1 MFMEVITSV
10 NNQRIKDVA
19 NLKQKKYRT
28 ESGTYFAEGLRAV
41 KEAVQYAE
49 VAELFFTEAEAE
61 QLDAI
66 LKTAAH
72 DAVAA
77 KEKDA
82 DRHNAHN
89 KNTGTEKRKNQNT
102 NGIRLYQV
110 DAKVMAKLSDTK
122 TPQGVLAVIKMPEND
137 LRQLQSNAFAKTAA
151 RQNIYVGDAVTE
163 NTAHKEKQ
171 NPMKKLEPDNNA
183 PVIILDRIQDPGNLG
198 TIIRTADAVGALGI
212 ILLEGCV
219 DAFSPKVV
227 RASMGSL
234 FHLPVVQDVFPEDAL
249 TWCYR
254 HGYEPAATALNH
266 AQNVYKADISK
277 KMAFIFGNEANGVAE
292 ELQAA
297 AETRLFIPMAGLAES
312 MNVAMAAGI
321 ILFEGLRQRKFI
333 R

>member
-1 MFMEVITSV
+1 MELITSV
-10 NNQRIKDVA
+10 NNARVKDVA

-28 ESGTYFAEGLRAV
+28 ESGAFFAEGLRAV
-41 KEAVQYAE
+41 KEAAQFADMTD
-49 VAELFFTEAEAE
+49 LFFTKTEEEKLRDIVKLAEAKG
-61 QLDAI
+61 A
-66 LKTAAH
+66 
-72 DAVAA
+72 
-77 KEKDA
+77 
-82 DRHNAHN
+82 
-89 KNTGTEKRKNQNT
+89 
-102 NGIRLYQV
+102 RLYCV
-110 DAKVMAKLSDTK
+110 DEKVMAKLSDTK

-137 LRQLQSNAFAKTAA
+137 LRHLRPGAFS
-151 RQNIYVGDAVTE
+151 
-163 NTAHKEKQ
+163 KERTDTFE
-171 NPMKKLEPDNNA
+171 LDNNA
-183 PVIILDRIQDPGNLG
+183 PVLILDRVQDPGNLG

-234 FHLPVVQDVFPEDAL
+234 FHLPVVQDVTAEEAL

-254 HGYEPAATALNH
+254 NGYEPAATALNN
-266 AQNVYKADISK
+266 AQNLYKADVSK

-297 AETRLFIPMAGLAES
+297 AETRLFIPMAGMAES